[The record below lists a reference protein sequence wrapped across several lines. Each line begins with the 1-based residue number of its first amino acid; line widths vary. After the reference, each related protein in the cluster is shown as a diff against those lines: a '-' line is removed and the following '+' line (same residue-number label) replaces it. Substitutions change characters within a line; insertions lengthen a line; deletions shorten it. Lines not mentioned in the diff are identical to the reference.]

1 MKIGIVGLGYVGLSI
16 GVLLARKH
24 EVIAL
29 DINKIKIDMVNKGIS
44 TIKDDDLS
52 LYLKSKDLNLV
63 ATTDV
68 QMTYKSKDFIIIAI
82 PSNYNNKTKALET
95 NSIIEVINNIREV
108 NSTAIIVIKSTVP
121 IGLTNQLRKAFDTDN
136 IIFSPEFLREGQA
149 LHDNLYPTRIIVGDK
164 SKRGEKFAKLMQDAA
179 IEKDV
184 PILLVD
190 SEEAESIK
198 LFSNTYLALR
208 VSYFNEIDT
217 FAEEM
222 GLDTRQI
229 IDGVCMDPRI
239 GAYYNNPSFGYGG
252 YCLPKDVKQL
262 VSNYSNVPNDVIKAV
277 VASNET
283 RKKYIIKQILRKNPK
298 VVGIYRINA
307 KKNSD
312 NFRYSSV
319 INILKSLKK
328 HNVIVVIYEQL
339 LTSDKFETCPVIQD
353 LEKFKSI
360 SDLIIANRYSKEL
373 EDVLDKVY
381 TRDIFFSD

>member
-95 NSIIEVINNIREV
+95 NSIIEVIKNIREV